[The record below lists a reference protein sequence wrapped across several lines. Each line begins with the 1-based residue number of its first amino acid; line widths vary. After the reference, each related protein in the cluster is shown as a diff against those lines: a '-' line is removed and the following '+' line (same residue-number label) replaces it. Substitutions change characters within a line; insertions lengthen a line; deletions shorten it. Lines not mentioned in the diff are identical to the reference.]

1 MTSAAATPQSINTI
15 RGIHHVAIS
24 VRDLGAAVDFYAG
37 PMGLHAIAGDA
48 FCAGPDGAAPAGATI
63 LEGPNAYI
71 ALHEYDDAPPA
82 PADGVPVEGPGFTHI
97 CFQCPAP
104 EGLYYKARAA
114 GASAV
119 SLGDDPVD
127 LGGYGVC
134 YAYLR
139 DADATMFEI
148 EQIDEPKFEGPIWIA
163 HVALVS
169 PDIDHLA
176 DFYASVLG
184 VALVS
189 PDIDHLAD
197 FYASVL
203 GVAPR
208 RRLNKVVGPR
218 VDEVTGLPDARA
230 RAAWLWLDNMLLE
243 IWEYVSPKTP
253 PASAPPMAHTIGY
266 SAFMLE
272 VGNIEA
278 ERARLSALGVE
289 LSGEI
294 ESAPSGR
301 CQYARDPDGN
311 LFGLF
316 EPSSAE
322 VRVLATRRQIEW
334 D

>member
-1 MTSAAATPQSINTI
+1 MTSAAATPQSTNTI

-24 VRDLGAAVDFYAG
+24 VRDLGAAVDFYTG
-37 PMGLHAIAGDA
+37 PMGLHAVAGDA
-48 FCAGPDGAAPAGATI
+48 FCAGPDGASPAGATI
-63 LEGPNAYI
+63 LEGPNAYV
-71 ALHEYDDAPPA
+71 ALHQYDDAPPA
-82 PADGVPVEGPGFTHI
+82 PTDGVPVEGPGFTHI

-127 LGGYGVC
+127 LGGYGVR

-148 EQIDEPKFEGPIWIA
+148 EQIDEPKFDGPIWIA

-169 PDIDHLA
+169 PDIDR
-176 DFYASVLG
+176 
-184 VALVS
+184 
-189 PDIDHLAD
+189 LAD

-208 RRLNKVVGPR
+208 RRVNKVVGPR